1 MTNTPEEIIAAQAAE
16 SGSAEEIDEFSTEDI
31 ADAEDILSD
40 NDANDA
46 NDAREA
52 GIEMD
57 NDTIDELVD
66 QAQETSDEGIDG

>member
-1 MTNTPEEIIAAQAAE
+1 VSKTPEEILADEAAE
-16 SGSAEEIDEFSTEDI
+16 AGSAEEVNDFSTEDI
-31 ADAEDILSD
+31 ADLEDSLSD

-46 NDAREA
+46 SDAREA

-66 QAQETSDEGIDG
+66 QAQEHSEEGID